1 METNSYSE
9 TFIEDNIRKQY
20 SSILDNIQSTNK
32 SERETGI
39 KELAS
44 LYAHDT
50 SSKHTVSGLSLWKNA
65 RALFKLP
72 SDKKSGF
79 VRHEGTALVTTLYQE
94 SSKYLQLYTIV
105 KHMIAEDDDTGVCG
119 LSTFAK
125 WQTAVLCLKLISYTA
140 TYTPEMIHPIMPKL
154 VPVLSELMWNTKKQV
169 HEQARQ
175 TMDDIAGTVENPD
188 LKPFLPSLIEAIT
201 KPENLSDCVYAL
213 AGTTFVKTV
222 TASALS
228 LTVPIL
234 DRGFKERNTVIQRKC
249 AVITE
254 NLAKLVKDPND
265 VAPFLPVLSP
275 ALKKGLSEI
284 SDPECRERF
293 AKANDI
299 LNSVSELRDQTK
311 RVVKTDIVQLVLK
324 QTNVQECSEYHSYAI
339 DLAYFMSSTH
349 GLQPTPDEYKY
360 TLTSFLDET
369 VIQSTTEYISTVTT
383 SLSTSANEE
392 ETDDSTAEVICDIHF
407 SLAYGTN
414 ILLNDS
420 RLHIKKGHKYGIIAN
435 KSAGK
440 TTLMRSI
447 SNGQIEGF
455 PSPEEVRTVFI
466 ENDIQGAQQKMNV
479 VEFVQD
485 TVYLKGNIDANTTIT
500 ETQIREMLA
509 DIGFTEEMMNGP
521 ITSLSGGWKMKLALG
536 RATLQKADIMLMDEP
551 TNHLDV
557 INVQWVVDYINSLPE
572 VTCLIVSHDTAF
584 LDKTVNNIIHFDN
597 LKLHTYKGNVSDFV
611 AMKPEAKSYF
621 ELGSSSLTF
630 KFPPPT
636 ALQQGSKSNKG
647 RTLLQMKNVT
657 FTYPSA
663 TKPQLSNVNVK
674 ASMASRVAIVG
685 ANGAGKST
693 MIKLLTG
700 ELKPCS
706 GEVKKHPN
714 CRFAYVA
721 QHAFHHIEQHLDKSP
736 NKYICWRYQG
746 GQDKE
751 EDHKASVE
759 ISEDEQKEMGKPWS
773 VSWKDA
779 ATGETRR
786 EKRVVEKIL
795 ARRKSK
801 KTYEYEVRWRN
812 KSMDFNMWFPR
823 DTLCKKGF
831 TKMVTALDTR
841 LAAIESMN
849 HRPLT
854 QKNVTEHLAAV
865 GLDTE
870 FANHSRIRDLS
881 GGQKVKVVLAACTW
895 ACPHLIILDEP
906 TNYLDRDSLGAL
918 AGAINEFEGGVVL
931 ITHNKEF
938 ADLTTRETWV
948 VANNIC
954 DVKGDPEWEKYAAE
968 QQVVANTTDT
978 TDAYGNK
985 LEDKG
990 HIKKIAEMSRKEI
1003 KQNKKK
1009 LKEKI
1014 KNCEELETYELEWA
1028 AEWNL
1033 L

>member
-1 METNSYSE
+1 MNEFERLT
-9 TFIEDNIRKQY
+9 EDDIRNIKEINQL
-20 SSILDNIQSTNK
+20 IISTNK
-32 SERETGI
+32 TEREKGI
-39 KELAS
+39 TNIIKIYDEYGYFFSGPFLHHTMPIMLKLIGDKKSNIVRNESKKILAEMFKNS
-44 LYAHDT
+44 PKLVQLYLIRTFLCNTEDE
-50 SSKHTVSGLSLWKNA
+50 SSGLSA
-65 RALFKLP
+65 Y
-72 SDKKSGF
+72 S
-79 VRHEGTALVTTLYQE
+79 
-94 SSKYLQLYTIV
+94 
-105 KHMIAEDDDTGVCG
+105 
-119 LSTFAK
+119 K
-125 WQTAVLCLKLISYTA
+125 WQTIVSSLELISHTA
-140 TYTPEMIHPIMPKL
+140 SLNTNILETIMPIL
-154 VPVLSELMWNTKKQV
+154 VPIVSELMWNTKRQV
-169 HEQARQ
+169 SEQATR
-175 TMDDIAGTVENPD
+175 TMNDIAQTITNED
-188 LKPFLPSLIEAIT
+188 IKPFIPSLIEAIT
-201 KPENLSDCVYAL
+201 EPENVPECIYDL
-213 AGTTFVKTV
+213 AGTTFVKSV

-228 LTVPIL
+228 LTVPL
-234 DRGFKERNTVIQRKC
+234 LERGFKERDTIIRRKC

-254 NLAKLVKDPND
+254 NLAKLVSCPND
-265 VAPFLPVLSP
+265 VKNFLPVLVP
-275 ALKKGLSEI
+275 ALEKGLQEI

-293 AKANDI
+293 VKANTSLQKFTIQQDTVI
-299 LNSVSELRDQTK
+299 NRSEL
-311 RVVKTDIVQLVLK
+311 VKLLQFNILEEKEAYVIDMLNCILQLDIK
-324 QTNVQECSEYHSYAI
+324 FNSI
-339 DLAYFMSSTH
+339 DNLNEI
-349 GLQPTPDEYKY
+349 LQPFLSENKIQDVYKFICNDE
-360 TLTSFLDET
+360 DESW
-369 VIQSTTEYISTVTT
+369 VELNIEDDDI
-383 SLSTSANEE
+383 NEA
-392 ETDDSTAEVICDIHF
+392 DIICDMKF

-420 RLHIKKGHKYGIIAN
+420 RLFIVKGHKYGIIAN

-440 TTLMRSI
+440 TTLLRSI
-447 SNGQIEGF
+447 SNGQIDGF
-455 PSPEEVRTVFI
+455 PSPDEVKTVFI

-485 TVYLKGNIDANTTIT
+485 TVNMKNVGEENIRDMLKS
-500 ETQIREMLA
+500 
-509 DIGFTEEMMNGP
+509 IGFTNEMINGP

-557 INVQWVVDYINSLPE
+557 VNVQWVVDYINSLPD

-584 LDKTVNNIIHFDN
+584 LDKTVTDIIHFEN
-597 LKLHTYKGNVSDFV
+597 LQLHTYKGNVSVFV
-611 AMKPEAKSYF
+611 KNKPEAKSYF
-621 ELGSSSLTF
+621 ELSSSSLSF
-630 KFPPPT
+630 KFPTPT
-636 ALQQGSKSNKG
+636 ILQSGSKSNRG
-647 RTLLQMKNVT
+647 RTLLEMKNVS

-663 TKPQLSNVNVK
+663 TKPQLNNVNVK

-736 NKYICWRYQG
+736 NKYICWRYESG
-746 GQDKE
+746 EDKE

-759 ISEDEQKEMGKPWS
+759 ISEEEQKKMDEPWN
-773 VSWKDA
+773 VSWKDSN
-779 ATGETRR
+779 TGEMRR
-786 EKRVVEKIL
+786 EKRIVEKIL
-795 ARRKSK
+795 SRRKSK
-801 KTYEYEVRWRN
+801 KTFEYEVRWKN

-823 DTLCKKGF
+823 NTLCNKGF
-831 TKMVTALDTR
+831 TKMLTAVDTR

-854 QKNVTEHLAAV
+854 HKNVTEHLAAV
-865 GLDTE
+865 GLETE

-918 AGAINEFEGGVVL
+918 ARAIKEFEGGVVL

-938 ADLTTRETWV
+938 ADATTRETWV

-968 QQVVANTTDT
+968 QQVVKEISDDT

-985 LEDKG
+985 I
-990 HIKKIAEMSRKEI
+990 IKKGNKKKISEMSRKEI